1 MKDVSEKLSIFLK
14 NNIVPRIKNKFPKTM
29 FSNECKKFIGLLFN
43 QIFSANEILEKTNT
57 KTEEICKNM
66 NCDDFPKGN
75 NYELTPNEIKEY
87 ILNMEKSVYLSEKQ
101 INGKTI
107 NLHLICKKNK
117 TIKFIN
123 SVTKKIFLWLSIAL
137 QYSPK
142 KCSQNLDIYLYFTDL
157 EKSLPKRSEIIKE
170 INANTAFTTFC
181 KPSTEIIIFREEEW
195 FKVFIHES
203 FHCLGLDFSEF
214 DNNGTN
220 KKILSI
226 FPVSSDVRIFETY
239 CEMWAEILNVMF
251 MVFFST
257 RITPSI
263 NDYVIDK
270 MIFKTETYINE
281 ERIFSLFQCVKVL
294 EFYGMDYCD
303 LYEKNE
309 KSHIARLYR
318 YKENTQVLSYY
329 ILKSI
334 YMFYVDDF
342 IEWCIKHNNYSLNFN
357 KSPKLLHRNMDE
369 YCNFIQEHYNRSDF
383 VNNIKSIE
391 KWYENIN
398 PNIMRNSELQT
409 LRMTLYEF

>member
-14 NNIVPRIKNKFPKTM
+14 NNIVPSMKNEFPKTR
-29 FSNECKKFIGLLFN
+29 FSNDCKKFIGLLFN
-43 QIFSANEILEKTNT
+43 QIISVNEILEKTNT
-57 KTEEICKNM
+57 KTKEISKNM
-66 NCDDFPKGN
+66 NYDDFPKGN
-75 NYELTPNEIKEY
+75 NYEHTPNEIKEY
-87 ILNMEKSVYLSEKQ
+87 ISNMDKTVYFSQ
-101 INGKTI
+101 ININGKII
-107 NLHLICKKNK
+107 NLHLICRKNK

-123 SVTKKIFLWLSIAL
+123 SVIKKIFLWLSIAL

-157 EKSLPKRSEIIKE
+157 EKTLPKRGEIIKE

-181 KPSTEIIIFREEEW
+181 KPTTEITIFREEEW

-263 NDYVIDK
+263 NESIIEKMIDK
-270 MIFKTETYINE
+270 TELLINQ

-329 ILKSI
+329 ILKPI
-334 YMFYVDDF
+334 YMFFVDDF

-369 YCNFIQEHYNRSDF
+369 YCNFIQ
-383 VNNIKSIE
+383 
-391 KWYENIN
+391 
-398 PNIMRNSELQT
+398 
-409 LRMTLYEF
+409 

>member
-14 NNIVPRIKNKFPKTM
+14 NNIVPSVKNDFPKTR
-29 FSNECKKFIGLLFN
+29 FSNDCKKFIGLLFN
-43 QIFSANEILEKTNT
+43 QIIYANEIFEKTNIR
-57 KTEEICKNM
+57 TEELYRGNKTN
-66 NCDDFPKGN
+66 NFPKGN
-75 NYELTPNEIKEY
+75 NYEHTPNGIKEY
-87 ILNMEKSVYLSEKQ
+87 ISNMDKTVYLNEMQ

-107 NLHLICKKNK
+107 NIHLICKENK
-117 TIKFIN
+117 TIKCIN

-157 EKSLPKRSEIIKE
+157 EKSLPKRGEIIKE

-181 KPSTEIIIFREEEW
+181 KPSTEITIFREEEW

-257 RITPSI
+257 KIKPSS
-263 NDYVIDK
+263 NDSIIDK
-270 MIFKTETYINE
+270 MIHKTEDCMNQ

-309 KSHIARLYR
+309 KSHISRLYR

-334 YMFYVDDF
+334 YMFYVHDF

-369 YCNFIQEHYNRSDF
+369 YCNFIQEHYNRSEF
-383 VNNIKSIE
+383 VDNIKTIE
-391 KWYENIN
+391 NWFDNAN

-409 LRMTLYEF
+409 LRMSLYEF

>member
-1 MKDVSEKLSIFLK
+1 MKDMSEKLSIFLK
-14 NNIVPRIKNKFPKTM
+14 NNINPIIKNDFQKTR
-29 FSNECKKFIGLLFN
+29 FSNNCKKFLEILFN
-43 QIFSANEILEKTNT
+43 QITFANENFKKTNI
-57 KTEEICKNM
+57 KTQKLCKNM

-75 NYELTPNEIKEY
+75 NYEYMPNEIKSN
-87 ILNMEKSVYLSEKQ
+87 ILNMEKSVYLSQ
-101 INGKTI
+101 ININGKLI
-107 NLHLICKKNK
+107 NIHLICKKNK
-117 TIKFIN
+117 TNNFIN
-123 SVTKKIFLWLSIAL
+123 NITKKIYLWLSIAL

-142 KCSQNLDIYLYFTDL
+142 RCSHNLDIYLYFTDL
-157 EKSLPKRSEIIKE
+157 EKKLPKHGETIKE

-181 KPSTEIIIFREEEW
+181 KPSTEIILFREEEW

-214 DNNGTN
+214 DNNVTN

-239 CEMWAEILNVMF
+239 CEMWAEILNIMF
-251 MVFFST
+251 MVFYST
-257 RITPSI
+257 RITQSVNNSI
-263 NDYVIDK
+263 IEKMIDK
-270 MIFKTETYINE
+270 TELLINQ

-303 LYEKNE
+303 LYEKTD

-357 KSPKLLHRNMDE
+357 KSPKLLHKNMDE
-369 YCNFIQEHYNRSDF
+369 YCNFIQEHYNRSEF

-391 KWYENIN
+391 NWFENMN

-409 LRMTLYEF
+409 LRMSLHEF

>member
-14 NNIVPRIKNKFPKTM
+14 NNIIPTVKNDFPNTR
-29 FSNECKKFIGLLFN
+29 FSSNSKKFLQIIFN
-43 QIFSANEILEKTNT
+43 QIIYVNKIFEKTNI
-57 KTEEICKNM
+57 KTEEICKNT
-66 NCDDFPKGN
+66 NCHNFPRGTN
-75 NYELTPNEIKEY
+75 FEYTPNEIKNN
-87 ILNMEKSVYLSEKQ
+87 ILNMEKSVYLSEMQ
-101 INGKTI
+101 INGRTI
-107 NLHLICKKNK
+107 NVHLICKKNK

-142 KCSQNLDIYLYFTDL
+142 KCSQNLHIYLYFTDL
-157 EKSLPKRSEIIKE
+157 EKTLPKRGEIIKE

-181 KPSTEIIIFREEEW
+181 KPSTEITLFREEEW

-251 MVFFST
+251 MVFFSA
-257 RITPSI
+257 RITSSLNDSI
-263 NDYVIDK
+263 IEK
-270 MIFKTETYINE
+270 MIHKTELLINQ

-329 ILKSI
+329 ILKPI
-334 YMFYVDDF
+334 YMFFVDDF

-357 KSPKLLHRNMDE
+357 KSPKLLNRNMDE
-369 YCNFIQEHYNRSDF
+369 YCNFIQEHYNRSEF
-383 VNNIKSIE
+383 VNSIKSIE
-391 KWYENIN
+391 KWFDNAK
-398 PNIMRNSELQT
+398 PDIMGNLELQT
-409 LRMTLYEF
+409 LRMSLHEF

>member
-1 MKDVSEKLSIFLK
+1 MIDTSQKLSIFLK
-14 NNIVPRIKNKFPKTM
+14 NNINPIMKNDFPKTR
-29 FSNECKKFIGLLFN
+29 FSTNCKKFLEILFN
-43 QIFSANEILEKTNT
+43 QITSANEIFEKTNI
-57 KTEEICKNM
+57 KTQKLCKNM
-66 NCDDFPKGN
+66 KCDDFPKGTN
-75 NYELTPNEIKEY
+75 FEYTPNEIKSN
-87 ILNMEKSVYLSEKQ
+87 ILNMEKSVYLSQ
-101 INGKTI
+101 ININGKLI
-107 NLHLICKKNK
+107 NIHLICKKNK
-117 TIKFIN
+117 TIKFVNNTI
-123 SVTKKIFLWLSIAL
+123 KKIFLWLSIAIH
-137 QYSPK
+137 YSPK
-142 KCSQNLDIYLYFTDL
+142 KCSQNMNIYLYFTDL
-157 EKSLPKRSEIIKE
+157 EKILPNRGDIIKE

-181 KPSTEIIIFREEEW
+181 KPSTEITLFREEEW

-214 DNNGTN
+214 DNNETN

-239 CEMWAEILNVMF
+239 CEMWAEILNVIF

-263 NDYVIDK
+263 NDSIIDK
-270 MIFKTETYINE
+270 MIYKTETYINQ

-334 YMFYVDDF
+334 YMFYVDEF
-342 IEWCIKHNNYSLNFN
+342 IEWCVKQNNYSLNFN
-357 KSPKLLHRNMDE
+357 KSPKLLHKNMDE
-369 YCNFIQEHYNRSDF
+369 YCNFIQQHYNRSEF
-383 VNNIKSIE
+383 VDNIKSIE
-391 KWYENIN
+391 KWFDNVK
-398 PNIMRNSELQT
+398 PNIMKSFELQT
-409 LRMTLYEF
+409 LRMSLYEF